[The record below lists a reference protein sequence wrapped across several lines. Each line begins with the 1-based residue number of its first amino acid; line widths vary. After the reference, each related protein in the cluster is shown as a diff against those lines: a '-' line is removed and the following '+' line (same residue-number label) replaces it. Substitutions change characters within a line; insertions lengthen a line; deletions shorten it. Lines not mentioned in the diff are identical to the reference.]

1 MQFIGIKLQEDYFLI
16 VRKVFNKFQL
26 KIIKKKLYKINFQI
40 INIMIV
46 LKKKQVEKALHV
58 KINTDD
64 KIINKIK
71 KFRNISN
78 SRKIDLNFL
87 KKEK

>member
-1 MQFIGIKLQEDYFLI
+1 
-16 VRKVFNKFQL
+16 
-26 KIIKKKLYKINFQI
+26 
-40 INIMIV
+40 MIV